1 MRTIHTEIGIGAPAA
16 KVWDVFAAIDKWPE
30 WNPFARVGGRLAV
43 GERLTVEIRPPG
55 KRPMTFHPTVVVYE
69 PGRELRWLG
78 HLVVPGLFD
87 GEHGFRVRAEDIGRC
102 RFEQFETF
110 RGLLVAPL
118 FAMAGAATR
127 QGFEA
132 MNRALKARVEAA
144 PASPQSHSA

>member
-1 MRTIHTEIGIGAPAA
+1 MRTIHTESGIGAPAA
-16 KVWDVFAAIDKWPE
+16 KVWEVFAAIEQWPA
-30 WNPFARVGGRLAV
+30 WNPFAKVSGRLAV
-43 GERLTVEIRPPG
+43 GERLTVEITPPG
-55 KRPMTFHPTVVVYE
+55 KRPMTFHPTVSVFE

-78 HLVVPGLFD
+78 HLLVPGLFD
-87 GEHGFRVRAEDIGRC
+87 GEHGFRVRAEDVGRC

-118 FAMAGAATR
+118 LLMAGAATR

-144 PASPQSHSA
+144 PS

>member
-16 KVWDVFAAIDKWPE
+16 KVWEVFAAIEQWPA
-30 WNPFARVGGRLAV
+30 WNPFAKVSGQLAV
-43 GERLTVEIRPPG
+43 GERLTVEITPPG
-55 KRPMTFHPTVVVYE
+55 KRPMTFRPTVTVFE

-78 HLVVPGLFD
+78 HLLVPGLFD
-87 GEHGFRVRAEDIGRC
+87 GEHGFRVRAEDVGRC

-118 FAMAGAATR
+118 LLMAGAATR

-144 PASPQSHSA
+144 PS